1 VIQAKALRALKDLY
15 FERVG
20 HGSFAI
26 LDFPKLK
33 TPLQFM
39 HDHKLG
45 LSSSNISAGGSAADR
60 VVGVAASP
68 ARAGSARGMK
78 DWDVVQTHFMSHT
91 REMIGTSLSVL
102 PATVPVH
109 AALASFKV
117 VLAVTTEPISS
128 SQSQVTRTN
137 STAALIA
144 DVTRLL
150 NTVLRHADLRDEVY
164 LQVIKQLNDNPRHD
178 LTRQAWRLLDLLLE
192 FVPPSYDFENFL
204 ESFVRCMGA
213 DDRRLFRLYTI
224 LSLNG
229 SGTAGDKKLA
239 GGDSV
244 ALQPV
249 SEQQVGTAF
258 RSIFKV

>member
-1 VIQAKALRALKDLY
+1 M
-15 FERVG
+15 G

-45 LSSSNISAGGSAADR
+45 LSSNSSSSNNSAGGSAAHR
-60 VVGVAASP
+60 GAGLAASP
-68 ARAGSARGMK
+68 TRAGSARGMK

-91 REMIGTSLSVL
+91 RDMIATSLSVL
-102 PATVPVH
+102 PATVPVQ
-109 AALASFKV
+109 AALECFKV
-117 VLAVTTEPISS
+117 VLAVTTEPITP
-128 SQSQVTRTN
+128 SQSQAT
-137 STAALIA
+137 STTASIA
-144 DVTRLL
+144 DVTRLI
-150 NTVLRHADLRDEVY
+150 NAVLRHPDLRDEVY

-224 LSLNG
+224 LSLDG
-229 SGTAGDKKLA
+229 SGTDKKLT
-239 GGDSV
+239 GGNNV
-244 ALQPV
+244 ALQRV